1 LNVGLIID
9 IISMTLCFVTSVI
22 YNAIKQP
29 NMNRNCKDSILV
41 CESDGLLV
49 FVLLSEHKVD

>member
-1 LNVGLIID
+1 
-9 IISMTLCFVTSVI
+9 MTLCFVTSVI